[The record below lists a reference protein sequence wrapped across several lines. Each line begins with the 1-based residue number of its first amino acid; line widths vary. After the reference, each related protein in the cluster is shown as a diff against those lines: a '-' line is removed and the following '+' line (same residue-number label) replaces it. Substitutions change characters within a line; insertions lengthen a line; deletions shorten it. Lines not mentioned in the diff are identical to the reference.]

1 MEPLSETALARLL
14 LQLVLLLLVS
24 RGLGELMRRVG
35 QPPVIGELAGG
46 ILLGPTLFARW
57 FPEAHQWLFPGA
69 GLQHNLLQTV
79 GFLGL
84 LFLLLLSG
92 MEIDT
97 RVLRRLGRPTA
108 FITIADFILPFAL
121 GMWVGWL
128 APAQFVGAKGSRVI
142 LMLFLGTGL
151 AITALPVIAK
161 ILIDLG
167 AIRRNVGITIMGAAM
182 TEDLVGWTLLFV
194 IVRLA
199 EEGGLHLRTV
209 LEIGLGVGFFLAVAY
224 FWGRPLLRFLV
235 RWVDRHIRLEYAT
248 LTAIA
253 LFTFTYA
260 ATTQWLGIHAVFGA
274 FLAGVTVA
282 RSPELRP
289 QTRETIREFSLGILT
304 PVFFCIVGLQVDFA
318 AVENWHFFWIFLLLA
333 VAGKVIGSLAGGA
346 LGGLRWMESLTI
358 GIGMNARGAME
369 LVLAVVGFSQGLIS
383 RELFSIIVLLAMA
396 TSLMTPPLL
405 RLCLARLPVT
415 DEEQSRMARV
425 GDDAST
431 MQR

>member
-1 MEPLSETALARLL
+1 MEPLSETTLARLL
-14 LQLVLLLLVS
+14 LQLVILLLVS
-24 RGLGELMRRVG
+24 RGLGELMKRLG

-46 ILLGPTLFARW
+46 ILLGPTLLARW
-57 FPEAHQWLFPGA
+57 FPDTHQWLFPVS
-69 GLQHNLLQTV
+69 GLQHNLLETI

-84 LFLLLLSG
+84 LFLLLMSG

-97 RVLRRLGRPTA
+97 RVLRRLGRSTA
-108 FITIADFILPFAL
+108 MITVADFILPFAL
-121 GMWVGWL
+121 GIWAGWI
-128 APAQFVGAKGSRVI
+128 APQEFIGPRGGRTI

-161 ILIDLG
+161 ILIDLN

-199 EEGGLHLRTV
+199 EEGGVHVRTL
-209 LEIGLGVGFFLAVAY
+209 LEIGVGVGLFLVAAY
-224 FWGRPLLRFLV
+224 FWGRPLLRFLL
-235 RWVDRHIRLEYAT
+235 RWVDQHIRLEYAT
-248 LTAIA
+248 LTAVV

-260 ATTQWLGIHAVFGA
+260 AITQTLGIHAVFGA

-282 RSPELRP
+282 RSPELRA

-304 PVFFCIVGLQVDFA
+304 PIFFCIVGLQVDFV
-318 AVENWHFFWIFLLLA
+318 AVENWRFFWLFLLLA
-333 VAGKVIGSLAGGA
+333 VAGKVVGTLLGGA
-346 LGGLRWMESLTI
+346 LGGLRWLESLAI

-383 RELFSIIVLLAMA
+383 RELFSVIVLLAMT
-396 TSLMTPPLL
+396 TSVMTPPLM
-405 RLCLARLPVT
+405 RLCLARLPLT
-415 DEEQSRMARV
+415 TEEQERMSQPM
-425 GDDAST
+425 GGPSSG
-431 MQR
+431 